1 MRAGSSVK
9 NWLLLLPL
17 FIIVHPAV
25 AQFGAGIQGTIKDP
39 TGAVITGATVTAT
52 PAETGVAHTAK
63 TSGDGFYRIS
73 ELAPGNYTIS
83 VEAKG
88 FKKTESKIQ
97 VTAETVAGFN
107 AELQPGG
114 GTETVT
120 VSGAAP
126 AIDTESGSVSGA
138 LTAEQ
143 IQRLPAVGRDPYEL
157 LRLAPGVFG
166 DGSRNGAGQAQG
178 LPNSVGPGGSN
189 TSIFQTENL
198 VQISANGQRAS
209 ANDFKVDG
217 VDVNSLTWGGAA
229 VITPNEES
237 IQEML
242 VTSSTYSAEDGRN
255 SGAQIKVVSKSGTN
269 NFHGSAFFNYESPGL
284 NAYNAF
290 THLGGDTVSAL
301 TCNAG
306 TPDQFSVTGTR
317 CPDRVNNNF
326 RNFGGSIGGPVLR
339 NRVFFFFSTEEI
351 WSNNTAST
359 TNIIETSQFRSAVAA
374 QRAGTAIATVLAA
387 PGSQPRVTAI
397 LPPSCA
403 AYISAGRPC
412 QIVGNAMD
420 IGSIT
425 GTYGQYVSLGT
436 PQGGGLDGVPDLQIA
451 QLSGPNTIRGQQYNG
466 KVDYY
471 RGNDQF
477 TVSTFVSRLNDL
489 NADPQAQDRPM
500 ADLTLQPLSPSLFLS
515 WVRTISSTMVNEAR
529 FNFSR
534 FAFNQV
540 ASNPS
545 VNFGIPRVEI
555 ENLLIDDRLRFGA
568 ARSESTPGVFA
579 QNTYAFRDVL
589 SKQLSKMV
597 LKFGFEARGEQ
608 DNNNLLGGARPDYSF
623 SGLFNFAN
631 GTPIFEAIN
640 TDPRS
645 GAPVNAQRYFRTK
658 DFGFFIQNDWKLRP
672 NLTVNLGL
680 RYEYF
685 TPLREVN
692 GNLVNLALGSGAQS
706 LTNATLKITD
716 QLTNPDRNN
725 FAPRLGFAWSPGRL
739 RGKTVLRGGMGVS
752 YNRTPDVLFANTRGN
767 PPFFARFN
775 LCCGTAATDF
785 GTPFDNGL
793 ISFVLG
799 SSNSVNSY
807 PANPKLSAGVDPTTG
822 IPLNGSVEIWGA
834 PQNFPA
840 AYTYNYSLETETQLP
855 ANFVVGLGYEGSNTR
870 KLVRIVN
877 ENFIFNVQNPHFGPV
892 FFPTPDVNANYNSL
906 NLRVAHTF
914 SRGFQMETK
923 YRWSRS
929 IDDLSNEG
937 PGFVTNQTFPRN
949 LAFERGPSDY
959 DATHYLVIS
968 GLWDLPVLHG
978 RHDFMGNV
986 LGGWKL
992 NGIFTAH
999 SGFPWTPVTNGPSL
1013 TFPGGQVLSPVRP
1026 AKYFGGAGND
1036 ASTSTFLQQNGNFPG
1051 GGKAFFDINQA
1062 DITAAGVPG
1071 IGRNSFRGP
1080 RYSST
1085 DMSFLKDFALP
1096 YAHLGEQT
1104 RVELRATFFNIFN
1117 KLNLAPFGF
1126 DSPSTI
1132 IENPHFGQATA
1143 ALAGRV
1149 VEFQARFSF

>member
-1 MRAGSSVK
+1 MADRNLHRVFLTLS
-9 NWLLLLPL
+9 LLLILALP
-17 FIIVHPAV
+17 AA
-25 AQFGAGIQGTIKDP
+25 AQFGAGIQGTIQDP
-39 TGAVITGATVTAT
+39 TGAVITGATVTAHG
-52 PAETGVAHTAK
+52 ENGVAHSAK
-63 TSGDGFYRIS
+63 TSNEGFYRIS
-73 ELAPGNYTIS
+73 ELAPGSYTIS

-88 FKKTESKIQ
+88 FKKTEGVVQ
-97 VTAETVAGFN
+97 VTAETIAAFN
-107 AELQPGG
+107 AQLQAGG
-114 GTETVT
+114 NKETVT

-126 AIDTESGSVSGA
+126 AIDTESGNVSGS
-138 LTAEQ
+138 LTADQ
-143 IQRLPAVGRDPYEL
+143 ILRLPEVGRDPYEL
-157 LRLAPGVFG
+157 VRLAPGVFG
-166 DGSRNGAGQAQG
+166 DGARNGAGQALG

-237 IQEML
+237 IQEMV
-242 VTSSTYSAEDGRN
+242 VTSSSYSAEDGRN

-269 NFHGSAFFNYESPGL
+269 NFHGSAFFNYETPGL
-284 NAYNAF
+284 NAYNSF
-290 THLGGDTVSAL
+290 THLGGDTVGTL

-306 TPDQFSVTGTR
+306 TPDQFTITGTR
-317 CPDRVNNNF
+317 CPNRVTNNF
-326 RNFGGSIGGPVLR
+326 RNSGGSIGGPILR
-339 NRVFFFFSTEEI
+339 NRVFFFFSTEEL
-351 WSNNTAST
+351 WSNDTAST
-359 TNIIETSQFRSAVAA
+359 TNIIESPQFRSAIAT
-374 QRAGTAIATVLAA
+374 QRAGTPIATVLAA
-387 PGSQPRVTAI
+387 QGSQPRVTAI

-403 AYISAGRPC
+403 AYISAHRPC
-412 QIVGNAMD
+412 QIVGNGMD
-420 IGSIT
+420 IGSIS
-425 GTYGQYVSLGT
+425 GAFGQYVPLGS
-436 PQGGGLDGVPDLQIA
+436 PGGGLDGVADLQIA
-451 QLSGPNTIRGQQYNG
+451 QLAIPGTIRGQQYNA

-471 RGNDQF
+471 RGQDQF
-477 TVSTFVSRLNDL
+477 AVSTFISRANNQ
-489 NADPQAQDRPM
+489 NADPGAQGRPM
-500 ADLTLQPLSPSLFLS
+500 ADLTLQPLSPSVFLT
-515 WVRTISSTMVNEAR
+515 WIRTISPTMVNEAR

-534 FAFNQV
+534 FAFDQV
-540 ASNPS
+540 ASNS
-545 VNFGIPRVEI
+545 NVNFGIPRVEI

-568 ARSESTPGVFA
+568 NRSESTPGIFA

-640 TDPRS
+640 TDPRT
-645 GAPVNAQRYFRTK
+645 GVPANAQRYFRTK
-658 DFGFFIQNDWKLRP
+658 DYGFFVQNDWKLRP

-685 TPLREVN
+685 TPLRELN
-692 GNLVNLALGSGAQS
+692 GHLVNLALGTGAQS
-706 LTNATLKITD
+706 LTNATLKISD
-716 QLTNPDRNN
+716 QLTNPDRHN
-725 FAPRLGFAWSPGRL
+725 FAPRLGFAWSPSL
-739 RGKTVLRGGMGVS
+739 LQSKTVLRGGAGVS

-840 AYTYNYSLETETQLP
+840 AYTYNYSLEAETQLP

-870 KLVRIVN
+870 HLVRIVN
-877 ENFIFNVQNPHFGPV
+877 ENFIFDVQNPHFGPV

-914 SRGFQMETK
+914 SRGFQFESK
-923 YRWSRS
+923 YRWSKS

-937 PGFVTNQTFPRN
+937 PGFITNQTFPRN

-959 DATHYLVIS
+959 DATHYVVIS
-968 GLWDLPVLHG
+968 GMWDLPILRG
-978 RHDFMGNV
+978 RHDFLGNM

-999 SGFPWTPVTNGPSL
+999 SGFPWTPLTFGPSL
-1013 TFPGGQVLSPVRP
+1013 TFPGGQTLSPVRP

-1036 ASTSTFLQQNGNFPG
+1036 TSTSTFLKQNGNFPG
-1051 GGKAFFDINQA
+1051 GGKAFFDDSQA
-1062 DITAAGVPG
+1062 AITAAGVPG

-1096 YAHLGEQT
+1096 YAHLGEQS
-1104 RVELRATFFNIFN
+1104 RLQLRATVFNIFN

-1126 DSPSTI
+1126 GSPSTNI
-1132 IENPHFGQATA
+1132 DDPHFGQATA